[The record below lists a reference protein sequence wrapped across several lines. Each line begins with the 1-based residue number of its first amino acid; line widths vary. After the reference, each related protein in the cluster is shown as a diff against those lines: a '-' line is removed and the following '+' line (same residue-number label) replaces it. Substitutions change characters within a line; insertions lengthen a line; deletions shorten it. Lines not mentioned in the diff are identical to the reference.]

1 MNGIN
6 TACPLSSVTLWW
18 KVFGMSPC
26 EIAYNVMVVTN
37 AVGFEFCSS
46 INLTNMGT
54 IISGKNF
61 GLRQIHIPFISCLT
75 LNCFLPSVRSLRFLL
90 ELLSLHTILQKSE
103 NKCRRPPMMLFVTPA
118 QCAHRQAQCRPNL
131 IIIYKQIWFDDM
143 FIGRWHLKP
152 VLRKFGG
159 LDFVP
164 G

>member
-6 TACPLSSVTLWW
+6 KACPLSSVTLWW

-75 LNCFLPSVRSLRFLL
+75 LNCFLLSVRSLRFY
-90 ELLSLHTILQKSE
+90 LSSWVFTTFSKKVRI
-103 NKCRRPPMMLFVTPA
+103 NVTRHSWCCLSP
-118 QCAHRQAQCRPNL
+118 QCAHRQAQCGRNL
-131 IIIYKQIWFDDM
+131 IIIYKQMWFDDM